1 MSENIYESADNGTSL
16 FLIICLTILFVLVAA
31 PLILLVILA
40 NTPSTPSKPEVS
52 HTDNEDQ
59 KLPQRRKKPT
69 RLLVVLGS
77 GGHTTEMLMMLD
89 GLETHKYT
97 HRSYVVSSGDSFS
110 SKKAL
115 AFEEEL
121 KDRADKVAQEAT
133 DGAGNGSK
141 RSLAIVGEP
150 GYYGTYDISVVA
162 RARRVHQSI
171 WTAPWS
177 SFLCLSDCFHSLRRP
192 APASSSDPL
201 RNVVFYPD
209 IVLTNGPGSA
219 VIMVLAANIVLSLS
233 KIPFLSRYLQLPKKP
248 RVQSGSDTFLAGR
261 GKLKTVYVES
271 WARVRRLSLSGKI
284 LLRLRLCDRFLVQW
298 KGLLA
303 CGKEGRGRGV
313 MEYAGWLV

>member
-1 MSENIYESADNGTSL
+1 MAEYIEDSGDHGTSL
-16 FLIICLTILFVLVAA
+16 FLIICLSILFVMIVG

-40 NTPSTPSKPEVS
+40 NTPSTPSKPKASEE
-52 HTDNEDQ
+52 DNDDQ
-59 KLPQRRKKPT
+59 KPPQRRKKLT

-77 GGHTTEMLMMLD
+77 GGHTTEMLMMLQ
-89 GLETHKYT
+89 GLETDKYT
-97 HRSYVVSSGDSFS
+97 HRSYVVSTGDSFS
-110 SKKAL
+110 AGKAL

-121 KDRADKVAQEAT
+121 QERADKVAQEAT
-133 DGAGNGSK
+133 NGADHGSK
-141 RSLAIVGEP
+141 RSKAVVGEP

-171 WTAPWS
+171 WTAPWTS
-177 SFLCLSDCFHSLRRP
+177 YLCLRDCFSSLRRP

-209 IVLTNGPGSA
+209 IILTNGPGSA
-219 VIMVLAANIVLSLS
+219 VMMVLAANILLLLS
-233 KIPFLSRYLQLPKKP
+233 KIPFLARYLQLPKIP
-248 RVQSGSDTFLAGR
+248 SVQSKSDTLLAGR

-271 WARVRRLSLSGKI
+271 WARVQRLSLSGKI
-284 LLRLRLCDRFLVQW
+284 LLKLRLCDRFLVQW
-298 KGLLA
+298 NGLLE